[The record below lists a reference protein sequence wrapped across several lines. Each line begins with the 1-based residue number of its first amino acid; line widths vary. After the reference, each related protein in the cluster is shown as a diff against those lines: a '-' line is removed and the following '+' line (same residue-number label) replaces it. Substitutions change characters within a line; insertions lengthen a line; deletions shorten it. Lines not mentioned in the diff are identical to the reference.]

1 MTCYP
6 KLVGFWKVQN
16 RKKNKLGDTIKNAII
31 TMDLADDE
39 QYQLGKTWPAE
50 AECRGTAALLPS
62 YLNIRL
68 SSLLA

>member
-6 KLVGFWKVQN
+6 KLVGFCKVQN
-16 RKKNKLGDTIKNAII
+16 RKNKLGSTIKNVII

-39 QYQLGKTWPAE
+39 QYQLGKTWPAD
-50 AECRGTAALLPS
+50 AGCRGTAALLPS